1 MQPFKMI
8 SFNDLL
14 QCVEYKQFLYI
25 DLKASDFYH
34 NSEHSYNPHYVL
46 GTVLSILYVWNAF
59 NLTLTL

>member
-8 SFNDLL
+8 SSNDLL

-34 NSEHSYNPHYVL
+34 NSERSYNPPYVL
-46 GTVLSILYVWNAF
+46 GAVLGTLYVWNAS
-59 NLTLTL
+59 NLTTTL